1 MGAHARRVD
10 GRGEGHVRLRR
21 QGGRAPVRA
30 GEARLRGRGARRLL
44 GAGRGAS
51 RGRDGGV
58 RRRGGRRLPAAARC
72 RDRGR
77 PVDGHHGGRAA
88 ADVQGAHGL
97 VPVRVVARRADA
109 MARLRSWLGSG
120 FALPPRT
127 RESERS
133 PRRRKRRERKLAKHL
148 VRQAGGR
155 VKSEG
160 KGWEYPLT
168 ASLGASGPTSATRWP
183 APRWGGDQHLLYA
196 DKWRGN

>member
-1 MGAHARRVD
+1 MGIMEAEQQHMYK
-10 GRGEGHVRLRR
+10 VRM
-21 QGGRAPVRA
+21 GSFPCAWSPA
-30 GEARLRGRGARRLL
+30 G
-44 GAGRGAS
+44 
-51 RGRDGGV
+51 
-58 RRRGGRRLPAAARC
+58 
-72 RDRGR
+72 
-77 PVDGHHGGRAA
+77 
-88 ADVQGAHGL
+88 
-97 VPVRVVARRADA
+97 ADA

-148 VRQAGGR
+148 ARQAGGR

-183 APRWGGDQHLLYA
+183 APRWGGDQYLLYV
-196 DKWRGN
+196 DKWKGN